1 MQVIDAIEI
10 HMEKNYHEQV
20 LTKNKKNIRCRED
33 GMVAC
38 ANDLVI
44 SKLEKTPTLITNFI
58 QYTPP
63 PFILNFIDQT
73 NIEKNDVV
81 FDTWGR
87 RRTQEDEER
96 FLRVYP

>member
-1 MQVIDAIEI
+1 MKET
-10 HMEKNYHEQV
+10 YHENV
-20 LTKNKKNIRCRED
+20 LTQNRRNLRRRGD

-38 ANDLVI
+38 ANDLLI
-44 SKLEKTPTLITNFI
+44 SKLEKKPTLIVNFI

-87 RRTQEDEER
+87 RRTLEDEER
-96 FLRVYP
+96 LLRVYR